1 MPIGTLWPAHAVKE
15 RRARAARNLV
25 NGAMGWEKNGPP
37 KWPIVD
43 HNCEKSLTRDDA
55 LVRDDE
61 VEQVLLAVV
70 HSGNLGDSRRTC
82 CRLNASVCIQADD
95 TQVARA
101 RRGSN
106 LGPHRVGRGAYRHG
120 QTARRKK
127 RSGSQSEKY
136 LFHNEGF

>member
-43 HNCEKSLTRDDA
+43 HRGEKSLTSDNA
-55 LVRDDE
+55 LVRDDQ

-70 HSGNLGDSRRTC
+70 HGGNLGDSRRTC
-82 CRLNASVCIQADD
+82 SRLNASVCVQADV
-95 TQVARA
+95 TQVAST
-101 RRGSN
+101 RRSTHLGSH
-106 LGPHRVGRGAYRHG
+106 GIGRGAYRQG
-120 QTARRKK
+120 QATRRKK